1 MTPSKFKNRCPVCH
15 RPSWRLRR
23 HLDDVHSVRNAL
35 ERRILLA
42 FARGRVS
49 VRGMKCPVGG
59 CSYGGSR
66 VAQHLQDAHRDL
78 GAKEKKRLLR
88 KLQWRKTLR
97 QVRELRASGPD
108 PPLATRLDLEGSRGS
123 EAAAAA
129 ASAAS
134 AAPPPASPL
143 PSQGPSASPARTTSA
158 DSPQRPEP
166 EPEELEEPC
175 LVPGRPSASPP
186 RSTSADSTQR
196 PEPCLLPGG
205 GDDVPSADSAA
216 TTGVPEIEDEEPQ
229 APSSSTVG
237 RLSTFPAVIRR
248 YLEEYGRHLAGAVRS
263 RKHAENVKSKM
274 GRIVAFLSYMSRDKT
289 ELGSWR
295 FLDDAGRIM
304 AWPAE
309 LTERERKAVTT
320 VKVYLVNTT
329 QFHVYFMETPPRSS
343 RLSKRQLVSVMRAL
357 RSATCQIGTKVVLR
371 QIKVKSEKLQRS
383 VTPEILRRCIAKC
396 RGWIPKLLLS
406 SSQKKHDVGL
416 RHLLYGFFA
425 LYLIS
430 LYGHRAGVMTNLTTE
445 EVLEAARGADSSSP
459 GVVLNVKNH
468 KTARVF
474 GCAQVFLTH
483 EELGWI
489 QRWMEIR
496 ARLRPQCDLVFF
508 NTNHQHVNTITAFAR
523 NAWAAMLLPGRPSL
537 TDIRTAVATM
547 CRNTH
552 SSDVRTQMS
561 RVMCHDTR
569 TADRF
574 YAMQLDVG
582 QMAEMRRRFAQ
593 CMGDEAAESS
603 Q

>member
-23 HLDDVHSVRNAL
+23 HLDDVHCVRNAL

-108 PPLATRLDLEGSRGS
+108 PPLATRDR
-123 EAAAAA
+123 AP
-129 ASAAS
+129 
-134 AAPPPASPL
+134 APPVRPRRTPRSGRSQSRRSWRSHVLFPADR
-143 PSQGPSASPARTTSA
+143 APA
-158 DSPQRPEP
+158 
-166 EPEELEEPC
+166 LH
-175 LVPGRPSASPP
+175 VPP
-186 RSTSADSTQR
+186 RRTPHSGRSHVFFPA
-196 PEPCLLPGG
+196 
-205 GDDVPSADSAA
+205 AA
-216 TTGVPEIEDEEPQ
+216 TTCHPRTRRRRPEC
-229 APSSSTVG
+229 
-237 RLSTFPAVIRR
+237 R
-248 YLEEYGRHLAGAVRS
+248 RS
-263 RKHAENVKSKM
+263 RTKNRRPRPRA
-274 GRIVAFLSYMSRDKT
+274 RYMSRDKT

>member
-1 MTPSKFKNRCPVCH
+1 MTASKFKNRCPVCQSK
-15 RPSWRLRR
+15 SWRLRS
-23 HLDDVHSVRNAL
+23 HLDDVHSVRNAQ

-49 VRGMKCPVGG
+49 VRGMKCPVRG
-59 CSYGGSR
+59 CAYGGSR

-78 GAKEKKRLLR
+78 GAKEKRRLLR

-108 PPLATRLDLEGSRGS
+108 PPLATSLDLDGSRGR
-123 EAAAAA
+123 EEAAA
-129 ASAAS
+129 ASAS
-134 AAPPPASPL
+134 PPPPPTLSPPSLASDVV
-143 PSQGPSASPARTTSA
+143 QGRG
-158 DSPQRPEP
+158 
-166 EPEELEEPC
+166 L
-175 LVPGRPSASPP
+175 PGRLSPTPP
-186 RSTSADSTQR
+186 RSTSADSPPPE
-196 PEPCLLPGG
+196 PEPCLPGG
-205 GDDVPSADSAA
+205 LGTSADVPAADSVVVEEEEIA
-216 TTGVPEIEDEEPQ
+216 GGPEIGDEPQAELTGLPEIRDEPQ
-229 APSSSTVG
+229 APSSSTVSK
-237 RLSTFPAVIRR
+237 LITFPPVIRC
-248 YLEEYGRHLAGAVRS
+248 YLQEYNRHLTGAIRS
-263 RKHAENVKSKM
+263 RKHVENVKSKM
-274 GRIVAFLSYMSRDKT
+274 GRIVAFLSYMSRNKT
-289 ELGSWR
+289 ALGSWR
-295 FLDDAGRIM
+295 FLDDAGRIL

-309 LTERERKAVTT
+309 LSRQQKAVTT

-357 RSATCQIGTKVVLR
+357 RSATCQIGTQVVLR

-383 VTPEILRRCIAKC
+383 VTPQLLCRCLKQSQS
-396 RGWIPKLLLS
+396 WIPRLLLS
-406 SSQKKHDVGL
+406 CSQKKHDVGV
-416 RHLLYGFFA
+416 RHLLYGFIV
-425 LYLIS
+425 LYLTS

-445 EVLEAARGADSSSP
+445 EVLEATRGSSSRSP

-496 ARLRPQCDLVFF
+496 ALLRPRCDLVFF
-508 NTNHQHVNTITAFAR
+508 NTNHGQVKNITLFAR

-552 SSDVRTQMS
+552 SSEVRTQLS

-574 YAMQLDVG
+574 YAMQLDVC

-593 CMGDEAAESS
+593 CMGEEAAESS

>member
-97 QVRELRASGPD
+97 QG
-108 PPLATRLDLEGSRGS
+108 
-123 EAAAAA
+123 
-129 ASAAS
+129 
-134 AAPPPASPL
+134 
-143 PSQGPSASPARTTSA
+143 
-158 DSPQRPEP
+158 
-166 EPEELEEPC
+166 
-175 LVPGRPSASPP
+175 PSASPP
-186 RSTSADSTQR
+186 RSTSAADSTQR

-205 GDDVPSADSAA
+205 DDDDDDDVPSADSAA
-216 TTGVPEIEDEEPQ
+216 TTTTGVPEVEDEEPQ

-237 RLSTFPAVIRR
+237 RLSTFPAVIRG

-406 SSQKKHDVGL
+406 CSQKKHDVGL
-416 RHLLYGFFA
+416 RHLLFGFFG

-445 EVLEAARGADSSSP
+445 EVLEAASGAVSSSP

-552 SSDVRTQMS
+552 SSDVRTQMA

-593 CMGDEAAESS
+593 CMGEEAAESS

>member
-1 MTPSKFKNRCPVCH
+1 
-15 RPSWRLRR
+15 
-23 HLDDVHSVRNAL
+23 
-35 ERRILLA
+35 
-42 FARGRVS
+42 
-49 VRGMKCPVGG
+49 
-59 CSYGGSR
+59 
-66 VAQHLQDAHRDL
+66 
-78 GAKEKKRLLR
+78 
-88 KLQWRKTLR
+88 
-97 QVRELRASGPD
+97 
-108 PPLATRLDLEGSRGS
+108 
-123 EAAAAA
+123 
-129 ASAAS
+129 
-134 AAPPPASPL
+134 
-143 PSQGPSASPARTTSA
+143 
-158 DSPQRPEP
+158 
-166 EPEELEEPC
+166 
-175 LVPGRPSASPP
+175 
-186 RSTSADSTQR
+186 
-196 PEPCLLPGG
+196 
-205 GDDVPSADSAA
+205 
-216 TTGVPEIEDEEPQ
+216 
-229 APSSSTVG
+229 
-237 RLSTFPAVIRR
+237 
-248 YLEEYGRHLAGAVRS
+248 
-263 RKHAENVKSKM
+263 M

-406 SSQKKHDVGL
+406 CSQKKHDVGL
-416 RHLLYGFFA
+416 RHLLFGFFG

-445 EVLEAARGADSSSP
+445 EVLEAASGAVSSSP
-459 GVVLNVKNH
+459 GVVLN
-468 KTARVF
+468 
-474 GCAQVFLTH
+474 VFLTH

-547 CRNTH
+547 VSYPGKQHNRHPTPACLPACLPACPPSDSLPPSLSLSLSPH
-552 SSDVRTQMS
+552 SAGTPTPVMS
-561 RVMCHDTR
+561 GRRWPGSCATTPARPTDS
-569 TADRF
+569 
-574 YAMQLDVG
+574 
-582 QMAEMRRRFAQ
+582 MRCSWMSARWRR
-593 CMGDEAAESS
+593 
-603 Q
+603 

>member
-123 EAAAAA
+123 EAADAAA
-129 ASAAS
+129 A

-143 PSQGPSASPARTTSA
+143 PSQGPSASP
-158 DSPQRPEP
+158 
-166 EPEELEEPC
+166 
-175 LVPGRPSASPP
+175 P
-186 RSTSADSTQR
+186 RSTSAADSTQR

-205 GDDVPSADSAA
+205 DDDDDDDVPSADSAA
-216 TTGVPEIEDEEPQ
+216 TTTTGVPEVEDEEPQ

-237 RLSTFPAVIRR
+237 RLSTFPAVIRG

-406 SSQKKHDVGL
+406 CSQKKHDVGL
-416 RHLLYGFFA
+416 RHLLFGFFG

-445 EVLEAARGADSSSP
+445 EVLEAASGAVSSSP

-552 SSDVRTQMS
+552 SSDVRTQMA

-593 CMGDEAAESS
+593 CMGEEAAESS